1 MGGNDGFLQIRF
13 PVKKMKAHATS
24 YAILANATQ
33 FLKVKYPIEF
43 FCSHLQQAVDEN
55 YNLIKNVAKRKYGV
69 KFYMPEINKS
79 SDKFTIYDNKI
90 VWSLSSMK
98 GVGLKAAKEIIS
110 KQPFTSFHDFF
121 ERINKRIV
129 NIKVVKVLIIANV
142 FREFGKRNRIA
153 KIYGKLRKDK
163 EYLKMTKEE
172 WELEASKVMTY
183 FKQSVRDLFPTKTKS
198 AITYEEFSE
207 AKIGKRVIVAGIIE
221 NYREINSKRGMMIL
235 MKVSDSGEN
244 FAIVCWNN
252 FYNRLSENGIKLDNG
267 LAVRVSGYKNLSNL
281 EEEQITLGRES
292 GAYVKVLT

>member
-1 MGGNDGFLQIRF
+1 
-13 PVKKMKAHATS
+13 
-24 YAILANATQ
+24 
-33 FLKVKYPIEF
+33 
-43 FCSHLQQAVDEN
+43 
-55 YNLIKNVAKRKYGV
+55 
-69 KFYMPEINKS
+69 
-79 SDKFTIYDNKI
+79 
-90 VWSLSSMK
+90 MK